1 MDLLFLEA
9 KPIPSHAI
17 AAMLAVILGAIQLM
31 REKGTAGHK
40 ALGWAWMLLMLY
52 VSVSSF
58 FISEIQLWG
67 AFSPIHLLSIWT
79 IISIVGAIYFARV
92 GDIARHKLTMQLL
105 YVLAL
110 IVTGLIHALAR
121 SRHASGFVWGV
132 GEAFYWL
139 AGAMSAQYKLRLI
152 VMQSS
157 AW

>member
-1 MDLLFLEA
+1 MLWLIIAVGSYFIVGDCIVDLLFLEA

-40 ALGWAWMLLMLY
+40 AQGWAWMLLMLY

-79 IISIVGAIYFARV
+79 IISIGGAIYFARV

-110 IVTGLIHALAR
+110 IVTGLFTLWPGRVMHQVL
-121 SRHASGFVWGV
+121 FGV
-132 GEAFYWL
+132 
-139 AGAMSAQYKLRLI
+139 
-152 VMQSS
+152 
-157 AW
+157 